1 MGPGMTAIQVER
13 VVGRAETGD
22 SNEVG
27 AKIVLKNSDL

>member
-1 MGPGMTAIQVER
+1 MGPGMTAKDAIQVER

-27 AKIVLKNSDL
+27 TKIVL